1 MLSTNSKKALLYSQL
16 LFNNTTIFSISASSS
31 SAAALLSHLNLNS
44 PTHQQFFFSCYY
56 STSHAHVIPIQQLS
70 FNPSFNAKDIVQ
82 SFKEWLQLRHTDYL
96 DRIFEILSAQDK
108 VDEGALSQLG
118 LHLTE
123 SLVLDVLYYGN
134 GKNDFL
140 SCLKFFDW
148 AGRQPGFY
156 HTRSTFHAIF
166 KILSKAKLTRLL
178 MDFLDNYMVFAFLN
192 NKLAFYSTLVI
203 GYSVTGKPQV
213 ALQVFGKMRFLG
225 FDLDYFGYHILLN
238 SLVEESC
245 FDAVGCI
252 SRQISLRGFESHVT
266 HCIVVKSLCKQKLLD
281 EAKSHLRRVILLG
294 DGTRLGDAVGVLVGA
309 LCQNDCFDE
318 AGLVVEEFRELGVPM
333 EPAYNV
339 WQRNLVQA
347 GKIDAALEFLKRKK
361 SLECYVPEV
370 FQYNALLWRLLKENR
385 LTEACDL
392 LMEMMEGGVSADKV
406 TLNAALC
413 FFCKAGM
420 VDVALDLCNSKS
432 EFGFSASSMAC
443 NYLINSLCRE
453 GKIDEAY
460 NVWRRN
466 YTEQG
471 YFPGRR
477 TFYILA
483 DALCREGKLD
493 IMIQLVLAA
502 LERNFIPSDSLY
514 SKFISALCRARRPED
529 GYLILVE
536 LNKMNRVAPKTTY
549 SNLIHGFKELKKGD
563 IAARLL
569 IEMQN
574 KGHMATRTL
583 FRAVICSL
591 CDLEKPETQFFKLLE
606 MQLSCHEPNCKIYN
620 FFIDGAGHA
629 KKPEL
634 AREVFEMMQRSG
646 IEPNMNSDILMLQS
660 YLKNKRISD
669 ALNFFDALR
678 QRRKIGSN
686 LYSTMVVG
694 LCKVNEMNHA
704 LYFLGEF
711 QSNGAFPSGE
721 CYEEL
726 IKLLCSNKEYK
737 RVVHLII
744 DLEKAGR
751 RVTSFIG
758 NTLLLHSLRSEELY
772 DAWIQVRDVQNFPSL
787 SVLGQLIGA
796 FSGRVQ
802 LSQKI
807 NWELVIERCFPL
819 KLYTY
824 NMLLRRIIMDKM
836 DDACELF
843 DRLYQKG
850 YEPNKWTCDIL
861 AHGLRKHGRTNEA
874 RRLTKMFKHFPRTK

>member
-96 DRIFEILSAQDK
+96 DRIFEILSVQDK

-213 ALQVFGKMRFLG
+213 ALQVFVR
-225 FDLDYFGYHILLN
+225 
-238 SLVEESC
+238 
-245 FDAVGCI
+245 CI

-333 EPAYNV
+333 EPSYNV

-406 TLNAALC
+406 TLNAAL
-413 FFCKAGM
+413 
-420 VDVALDLCNSKS
+420 
-432 EFGFSASSMAC
+432 FSFAK
-443 NYLINSLCRE
+443 LEWE

-591 CDLEKPETQFFKLLE
+591 CDMEKPETQFFKLLE

-660 YLKNKRISD
+660 YLKNERISD

-711 QSNGAFPSGE
+711 QSDGAFPSGE

-796 FSGRVQ
+796 FSGRVR
-802 LSQKI
+802 LSQEI